1 MEDILELLV
10 GAFMSLFVR
19 LLPERFRDW
28 LAKHHVIMV
37 IVNAALWV
45 LSAIVCA
52 GALFG
57 LLVAF
62 AWIINKLGGNIHIGN
77 IL

>member
-1 MEDILELLV
+1 MLELLL
-10 GAFMSLFVR
+10 GGFMSLFVR
-19 LLPERFRDW
+19 LLPEQFRDW

-52 GALFG
+52 GVLFG
-57 LLVAF
+57 LLLAF
-62 AWIINKLGGNIHIGN
+62 AWIINKLGGNIHIGS